1 LKNADPDAFI
11 KTAIE
16 MGERAV
22 REALASGLPAA
33 RGIGALDADQRLVYL
48 IAEAEVL
55 CDMEGI
61 DAFLNYYFPD
71 WMEETAAAFA
81 EVGAAEIAGALRGA
95 IDADTMRDDRLLD
108 RANELIT
115 GRAGYDYEAIRQAV
129 ERRLAKRSP

>member
-22 REALASGLPAA
+22 REALASGLPAV

-48 IAEAEVL
+48 IAEAEAL

-95 IDADTMRDDRLLD
+95 IDADTIRDDRLLD

-115 GRAGYDYEAIRQAV
+115 GRAGYDYETIRQAV

>member
-1 LKNADPDAFI
+1 
-11 KTAIE
+11 

-22 REALASGLPAA
+22 REALASGLPAV

-48 IAEAEVL
+48 IAEAEAL

-81 EVGAAEIAGALRGA
+81 EVGAAEIAGALRGP
-95 IDADTMRDDRLLD
+95 IDADTIRDDRLLD

-115 GRAGYDYEAIRQAV
+115 GRAGYDYETIRQAV